1 MPYQQKISRRALKR
15 LLCARLGYVSTC
27 VWQRNWYAGPLPQG
41 VEALLVHSDN
51 VEPPPV
57 QLSLTAECPK
67 VGLSLELAQD
77 WPSRTSSSPDALF
90 YHLEAAV
97 KGISADLRP
106 TGASLFWC
114 QYHCHSTTACHAG
127 CLIFHAYLCIQIPQD
142 VLSEQPLFAAGTI
155 IVALLLFLAT
165 TSSAAFLTPGRCPC
179 TTVVP
184 APLVKP

>member
-1 MPYQQKISRRALKR
+1 M
-15 LLCARLGYVSTC
+15 C
-27 VWQRNWYAGPLPQG
+27 YAGPLPQG

-90 YHLEAAV
+90 YHLEAGV

-106 TGASLFWC
+106 TGASYTSGSF
-114 QYHCHSTTACHAG
+114 TTVD
-127 CLIFHAYLCIQIPQD
+127 LQVPPLKLYLC
-142 VLSEQPLFAAGTI
+142 S
-155 IVALLLFLAT
+155 FLWLHGVH
-165 TSSAAFLTPGRCPC
+165 SCSL
-179 TTVVP
+179 
-184 APLVKP
+184 

>member
-1 MPYQQKISRRALKR
+1 MHGLAKSARAALYPDEQKSADPVAFAPLDS
-15 LLCARLGYVSTC
+15 LSSLCIANTC
-27 VWQRNWYAGPLPQG
+27 YAGPLPQG

-106 TGASLFWC
+106 TGASPSC
-114 QYHCHSTTACHAG
+114 CKHHCCENT
-127 CLIFHAYLCIQIPQD
+127 
-142 VLSEQPLFAAGTI
+142 V
-155 IVALLLFLAT
+155 VARAPLLF
-165 TSSAAFLTPGRCPC
+165 RHHC
-179 TTVVP
+179 
-184 APLVKP
+184 